1 MMGKKVYHAWFSNE
15 MYAFTGTIYTWK
27 NADNDLIRTTIVS
40 DSSSSPMLNSDRSRY
55 KDFKYIGPV
64 IEWMRTD
71 PLPVWGMPTTNTIV
85 YEKYNDIEPLTN
97 DTSRP
102 EHKKKYY
109 DNYEY
114 RDAIDLVDI
123 MD

>member
-1 MMGKKVYHAWFSNE
+1 MMSKKVYHAWFSNE

-40 DSSSSPMLNSDRSRY
+40 NSSSSPMLNSERSRY

-85 YEKYNDIEPLTN
+85 YEKYNDIESLTN
-97 DTSRP
+97 DTSPP

>member
-40 DSSSSPMLNSDRSRY
+40 NSSSSPMLNSERSRY
-55 KDFKYIGPV
+55 KDFKYMGPV
-64 IEWMRTD
+64 IEWIRTD
-71 PLPVWGMPTTNTIV
+71 PLPVWRIPTTNTIV

>member
-1 MMGKKVYHAWFSNE
+1 MMSKKVYHAWFSNE

-27 NADNDLIRTTIVS
+27 NADNALIRTTIVS
-40 DSSSSPMLNSDRSRY
+40 DSSSSPMLNSERSRY
-55 KDFKYIGPV
+55 KDFKYMGPV

-71 PLPVWGMPTTNTIV
+71 PLPIWGMPTTNTIF

-97 DTSRP
+97 DTSPP